1 MGMAAIFVM
10 WPNILY
16 KFWLTYHKESSHEI
30 QIQLGQLFVRKICF
44 KNIDGTTKWAT
55 LAERAK
61 FNLDLWYLFTAI
73 VSLVL
78 TYQVRIMTLALKV
91 FKKST
96 FQKISHLNALGR
108 NLTLT

>member
-1 MGMAAIFVM
+1 MCMVAIFVK

-30 QIQLGQLFVRKICF
+30 WNQFGQWFVRKLCF
-44 KNIDGTTKWAT
+44 KNIDGTTIWAT

-61 FNLDLWYLFTAI
+61 FNLDLWNLFTAI

-78 TYQVRIMTLALKV
+78 TDQIRIMTLALKV

-96 FQKISHLNALGR
+96 FQKISHLNALGK